1 MMLYQKLL
9 SAGVAVIAVA
19 FIAVGG
25 TGAFFSDQ
33 EASVG
38 NAFAAGAI
46 DIAIEDITHNFDGDV
61 STTNQPGFSVPE
73 DNGNNIR
80 FALDD
85 LKPLD
90 EGEVSY
96 RLSNRGND
104 AKVCAMVEENDNDE
118 NGLTDP
124 ESDAGDSS
132 ASAGELQDFMSFQFG
147 NDSGTLSDISGQ
159 WFDAGDLTAGATS
172 DSSIGYCFGDYTG
185 SGNCGEGS
193 NSANDN
199 RAQTD
204 IMTADITFEAVQ
216 TRNNDD
222 FQCSDLN
229 EENEPNEYG
238 LGVYSN
244 DVAVVVGGANSD
256 YQVGD
261 TETITNAYG
270 AGEEFTL
277 EITEEGDDYK
287 FVVTTPFA
295 VQGQNLD
302 HSASILFDADDD
314 NEADFQYAYLGG
326 QSLDYKVNN
335 NGTWDN
341 QGQNTPSYYQG
352 VLPDH
357 QNQEYTI
364 IVPKTELDS
373 TFRVAVNVTQNNN
386 SDTGAHLQM
395 GIPVNDLFPNND
407 WTTSEN
413 YLVVTP

>member
-46 DIAIEDITHNFDGDV
+46 DIAIGDITHDFDGDG

-80 FALDD
+80 FVLDD

-229 EENEPNEYG
+229 
-238 LGVYSN
+238 
-244 DVAVVVGGANSD
+244 DGGSS
-256 YQVGD
+256 G
-261 TETITNAYG
+261 
-270 AGEEFTL
+270 
-277 EITEEGDDYK
+277 
-287 FVVTTPFA
+287 
-295 VQGQNLD
+295 
-302 HSASILFDADDD
+302 S
-314 NEADFQYAYLGG
+314 
-326 QSLDYKVNN
+326 
-335 NGTWDN
+335 
-341 QGQNTPSYYQG
+341 
-352 VLPDH
+352 
-357 QNQEYTI
+357 
-364 IVPKTELDS
+364 
-373 TFRVAVNVTQNNN
+373 
-386 SDTGAHLQM
+386 
-395 GIPVNDLFPNND
+395 
-407 WTTSEN
+407 
-413 YLVVTP
+413 